1 VEYIPQY
8 KWQNWNENLECSADL
23 YRPNNLAQLSEAI
36 RRAAPNGRIRPV
48 GNSCA
53 WSPLIPTS
61 GSLLGLEK
69 LKRVTEV
76 NRSGP
81 LPTIRVETGASMREL
96 VKFTRQNGLTLISPT
111 IFQGISIGGAIA
123 VAAHGT
129 GLATSTMSDE
139 VVGLTLVD
147 ARGDVHEL
155 TAADGELFDAARCS
169 LGALGVVYDVTLRC
183 WPEFHLH
190 VEDRLIDRDTV
201 LSGIDD
207 ILNTYEFV
215 ELYWFPFND
224 TMWCKMMSRT
234 SEPDD
239 PITFQQR
246 LKFAFDYVSTY
257 VSCNVIL
264 PLVSRAAPELTP
276 AFMKLAPSFAV
287 TPGITVE
294 PASREFHYQ
303 KAYPKC
309 WDMSYGVPL
318 ADSAEAWRR
327 TMTLIENLGREDKYP
342 VNMVVHSRFIGPSAA
357 LLAPAYG
364 RAICDI
370 EVVTDNDT
378 PNIEPFYSEW
388 AREMLAIP
396 GARPHWG
403 KYLLH
408 ARECYARYPKMDSF
422 LAHRRALDPNGV
434 FLNDWLEDPVFQLAP

>member
-1 VEYIPQY
+1 MDHIPGY
-8 KWQNWNENLECSADL
+8 EWQNWNENLECTADL
-23 YRPNNLAQLSEAI
+23 YRPRDLSQLREAV
-36 RRAAPNGRIRPV
+36 RRAASNGRIRPV

-53 WSPLIPTS
+53 WSPLVPTR

-69 LKRVTEV
+69 LNRVREV

-81 LPTIRVETGASMREL
+81 LPTIKVETGASMRE
-96 VKFTRQNGLTLISPT
+96 VVRYTKQHGITLISPT

-129 GLATSTMSDE
+129 GLETSTMSDE
-139 VVGLTLVD
+139 VVALTLVD

-155 TAADGELFDAARCS
+155 TAADGELFNAARCS
-169 LGALGVVYDVTLRC
+169 LGALGIVHDVTLRC

-190 VEDRLIDRDTV
+190 VEDRLIPRDQV
-201 LSGIDD
+201 LAGIDD
-207 ILNTYEFV
+207 ILATYEFV

-224 TMWCKMMSRT
+224 TMWCKLMSRT
-234 SEPDD
+234 TEPDD
-239 PITFQQR
+239 PTTFAQR
-246 LKFAFDYVSTY
+246 VKFVFDYALTFL
-257 VSCNVIL
+257 SCRAII
-264 PLVSRAAPELTP
+264 PLVARAAPELTP
-276 AFMKLAPSFAV
+276 AFMKLAPTFAM
-287 TPGITVE
+287 TPGVTVE

-303 KAYPKC
+303 QAYPKC

-327 TMTLIENLGREDKYP
+327 TMALIEQFGRDDKYP
-342 VNMVVHSRFIGPSAA
+342 VNMVVHCRFIGPSAA

-370 EVVTDNDT
+370 EVVTDQNT
-378 PNIEPFYSEW
+378 PGIEPFYDAW
-388 AREMLAIP
+388 AREMLHIP

-408 ARECYARYPKMDSF
+408 AREVRARYPKMDAF
-422 LAHRRALDPNGV
+422 LAHRRDLDPHGV
-434 FLNDWLEDPVFQLAP
+434 FLNEWLEDPVFQL